1 MREKIKL
8 IGFYNYTVILTYIGM
23 LIGFMGIM
31 LVLKNNHVWALIC
44 LMVAGVCDM
53 FDGTI
58 ASTKKDRTKDEK
70 SFGIQIDSLSDLICF
85 GVLPSVWVMS
95 MSDKLGVLSFI
106 PCLFILC
113 GLIRLAYFNVDEA
126 NRQAATSERRSYY
139 LGLPITASALAIPAV
154 YVIGMFFKTPMY
166 ETGLIALLIVGICYV
181 LPFHL
186 KKPKFV
192 GELLIVGFGAAL
204 FCIIIAE
211 AVLRRKTDNL

>member
-44 LMVAGVCDM
+44 LMIAGVCDM

-126 NRQAATSERRSYY
+126 NHQRLRFRQFT
-139 LGLPITASALAIPAV
+139 
-154 YVIGMFFKTPMY
+154 
-166 ETGLIALLIVGICYV
+166 
-181 LPFHL
+181 
-186 KKPKFV
+186 
-192 GELLIVGFGAAL
+192 
-204 FCIIIAE
+204 
-211 AVLRRKTDNL
+211 

>member
-44 LMVAGVCDM
+44 LMIAGVCDM

-113 GLIRLAYFNVDEA
+113 GLIRRRTVR
-126 NRQAATSERRSYY
+126 RQHPSAD
-139 LGLPITASALAIPAV
+139 PIISDC
-154 YVIGMFFKTPMY
+154 
-166 ETGLIALLIVGICYV
+166 LLQHQ
-181 LPFHL
+181 HL
-186 KKPKFV
+186 RFRQ
-192 GELLIVGFGAAL
+192 F
-204 FCIIIAE
+204 
-211 AVLRRKTDNL
+211 T

>member
-44 LMVAGVCDM
+44 LMIAGVCDM

-95 MSDKLGVLSFI
+95 MSDKLGVLSLFHVFLYCVDLSGLHI
-106 PCLFILC
+106 LMLTRRTVRRQHPSADPIISDCLLRHQ
-113 GLIRLAYFNVDEA
+113 RLRF
-126 NRQAATSERRSYY
+126 RQFT
-139 LGLPITASALAIPAV
+139 
-154 YVIGMFFKTPMY
+154 
-166 ETGLIALLIVGICYV
+166 
-181 LPFHL
+181 
-186 KKPKFV
+186 
-192 GELLIVGFGAAL
+192 
-204 FCIIIAE
+204 
-211 AVLRRKTDNL
+211 